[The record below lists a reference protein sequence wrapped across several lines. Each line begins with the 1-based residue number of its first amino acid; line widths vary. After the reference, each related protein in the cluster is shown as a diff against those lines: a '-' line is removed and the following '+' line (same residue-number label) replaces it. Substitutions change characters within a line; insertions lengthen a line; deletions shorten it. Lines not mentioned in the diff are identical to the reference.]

1 MLKKNKENEF
11 HGIQEDKIFENSD
24 NLKKPRVVPQESDF
38 ENVNK
43 NVPGKDYM
51 VQLHSILDPKIE
63 PQNGEN
69 VFSCKQC
76 NISFIDESV
85 CRSHK
90 NACKDSLLNENKI
103 DQKLYTEMEIK
114 EENFGDQDNCDFLQ
128 NSERIHGNNS
138 NSFLTE
144 SLRKTMLDYIQD
156 KCEKYVMENCNVDT
170 FKVIKYY

>member
-85 CRSHK
+85 FRRHK
-90 NACKDSLLNENKI
+90 NACKDSLLNKNK
-103 DQKLYTEMEIK
+103 DEQELYTGIEIK
-114 EENFGDQDNCDFLQ
+114 EENFVYQDNELIY
-128 NSERIHGNNS
+128 ENNS
-138 NSFLTE
+138 KSFLTE